1 MNDKNLISMTFL
13 TLVLGIGL
21 VFSGTFVAF
30 GQEKVTF
37 ATSFGGHELD
47 VFKNLMQQFEEDTG
61 IKVEVQPVSRNMK
74 TALGSR
80 VAGGNPPDMANVP
93 NPGLMNN
100 FARQGDL
107 ASLAWFKDT
116 ELADKM
122 AGGFIGSATYK
133 GTLYGMIP
141 AASVKSLVWYNKN
154 VFKKEGYE
162 IPETFGE
169 LLKLQNEM
177 ITDGYTPWTLGL
189 ESGAATGWPG
199 TDWLEDIILRSAGP
213 NVYDKW
219 VNHDIPW
226 TDPRVAEAFRIFGLF
241 ANEDMLMGGRKA
253 ALTINF
259 GDSAQYILPGEG
271 QDKPRAL
278 MHRQA
283 TFIQDFIKDA
293 RPEAKVGE
301 DYDTFIFPAFGKG
314 SPPILFAGDLFI
326 AFNDSPEVRELIKYF
341 ASADIQETWVK
352 KNPGRLAVNVDVP
365 LSAYPN
371 DTLRKAAKALKEAE
385 TARFD
390 GSDSMNS
397 AVGSGSF
404 WTGVV
409 NYVQGSKT
417 LSQVLKNIEKS
428 ADEAYESGEATG

>member
-1 MNDKNLISMTFL
+1 MNNKKLSSV
-13 TLVLGIGL
+13 LVLSIVLSIGL
-21 VFSGTFVAF
+21 IFSGAVTAF

-37 ATSFGGHELD
+37 ATSFGGAELE
-47 VFKNLMQQFEEDTG
+47 VFKSLMKQFEEDTG
-61 IKVEVQPVSRNMK
+61 IKVQVQPVSRNMK

-93 NPGLMNN
+93 NPGLMKN

-107 ASLAWFKDT
+107 VSLDWFKDT
-116 ELADKM
+116 NFADKM
-122 AGGFIGSATYK
+122 AGGFIGSGSYK
-133 GTLYGMIP
+133 GTLYGVVP

-154 VFKKEGYE
+154 VFEKEGYE
-162 IPETFGE
+162 VPETLGE
-169 LLKLQNEM
+169 LIRLQNEM
-177 ITDGYTPWTLGL
+177 LTDGYTPWVLGL

-199 TDWLEDIILRSAGP
+199 TDWIEDIMLRSAGP
-213 NVYDKW
+213 EVYDKW

-226 TDPRVAEAFRIFGLF
+226 TDPRVKEAFRIFGLF
-241 ANEDMLMGGRKA
+241 ANNDMLMGGRKA

-259 GDSAQYILPGEG
+259 GDSAQYILPGKG
-271 QDKPRAL
+271 RDKPRAL

-283 TFIQDFIKDA
+283 TFIQSFIEDA
-293 RPEAKVGE
+293 RPDAKVGE
-301 DYDTFIFPAFGKG
+301 DYDTFIFPSFSKG
-314 SPPILFAGDLFI
+314 SPPILSAGDLFI
-326 AFNDSPEVRELIKYF
+326 AFNDKPAVRKLIEYF
-341 ASADIQETWVK
+341 ASADTQQMWVE
-352 KNPGRLAVNVDVP
+352 KNPGRLAVNTDVP
-365 LSAYPN
+365 LSSYPN
-371 DTLRKAAKALKEAE
+371 DTLKKAATALKEAK

-417 LSQVLKNIEKS
+417 LDQVLKNIEKS
-428 ADEAYESGEATG
+428 ADDAYESGKATD